1 MEVIIMKVKETLKS
15 KFKKVEVIP
24 PKRRKAEN
32 QYRENLYK
40 GLPEK
45 KLSRKE
51 KRKRWNASVDAAFAA
66 SKGY

>member
-1 MEVIIMKVKETLKS
+1 MKVKETLKS
-15 KFKKVEVIP
+15 KFKEKVEVIP

-40 GLPEK
+40 KGLPEK

-51 KRKRWNASVDAAFAA
+51 KRKRWNASVDEAFAA